1 MLRRHMVDVGRY
13 TQGPGCEPL
22 RVRTMPARSHRV
34 PSIWHD
40 SLHIL
45 KSQKIDVKLMEE

>member
-1 MLRRHMVDVGRY
+1 MLRRHMVDVGHY
-13 TQGPGCEPL
+13 TQGPGCELL
-22 RVRTMPARSHRV
+22 RAGTMTARPHRV

-45 KSQKIDVKLMEE
+45 KSQKIDVKLREE